1 MKRIFSVF
9 LTLAMLAGVFVLSG
23 CKSKDVD
30 LSDALHLQYDKAVA
44 KLEDK
49 TLESKK
55 GNWRIVIHACTSKK
69 DLQSRKTYFENTV
82 KSIANQDVKTEE
94 KTFGEVTYQTEY
106 HTSGGKFAGS
116 YFTVLENKVETN
128 DILHPL
134 YGIYCYVT
142 AKDDSFVPEIEEAMS
157 GLYIQGITK

>member
-82 KSIANQDVKTEE
+82 KSIANL
-94 KTFGEVTYQTEY
+94 
-106 HTSGGKFAGS
+106 S
-116 YFTVLENKVETN
+116 YLGRKICRQLF
-128 DILHPL
+128 
-134 YGIYCYVT
+134 YS
-142 AKDDSFVPEIEEAMS
+142 A
-157 GLYIQGITK
+157 

>member
-1 MKRIFSVF
+1 MKRIISVVLA
-9 LTLAMLAGVFVLSG
+9 LTLLAGVLVLSG
-23 CKSKDVD
+23 CKSKDID
-30 LSDALHLQYDKAVA
+30 LSDALHLQYDKSVA
-44 KLEDK
+44 KLTDK

-55 GNWRIVIHACTSKK
+55 GNWSIVIHACTSKR
-69 DLQSRKTYFENTV
+69 DLQSRKTYFENTL

-116 YFTVLENKVETN
+116 YFTVLDQKVETN

-142 AKDDSFVPEIEEAMS
+142 AKDESFVSEIEEAMS
-157 GLYIQGITK
+157 GLYIRSITK